1 MTDKELIVQ
10 CQKGSRRA
18 QKALYD
24 RFSPTLYSTCLRYCR
39 NEADAQDAL
48 QEGFTRVFK
57 NLDRYNYSGS
67 LEGWMRRIVI
77 NCSLTLIKK
86 RNKHLAVEAKD
97 YMAADLRPSPID
109 DMGAEEIHELVRSL
123 PDGYRTVFNLN
134 VVEGYSHKE
143 IAEMLGCGEST
154 SRTQLLKARRMLQA
168 LLSTRN
174 EYVHATV

>member
-1 MTDKELIVQ
+1 MTEQQLIVA
-10 CQKGSRRA
+10 CQEGSRKA
-18 QKALYD
+18 QFELYN
-24 RFSPTLYSTCLRYCR
+24 RYAPSMYSTCLRYCG
-39 NEADAQDAL
+39 NESDAQDAL

-57 NLDRYNYSGS
+57 HLNRFNQSGS

-86 RNKHLAVEAKD
+86 RNKHLSVEVQD
-97 YMAADLRPSPID
+97 YMAADLKPSVLD
-109 DMGAEEIHELVRSL
+109 VLSADEIHEIICEL

-154 SRTQLLKARRMLQA
+154 SRTQLLKARRMLQQ
-168 LLSTRN
+168 LLAARN
-174 EYVHATV
+174 HYVHATT